1 MKQDAIVR
9 ALVVHSAI
17 LAPDRFAI
25 FEFRTS
31 FAPQANCSGKVGVS
45 GITLEAS
52 QPAWDASLDLSC
64 FGGNLMKSCK
74 LCVVRAALPILAL
87 GLAVPAWSQDSGPMP
102 PVRNSSSPAATP
114 APAPA
119 PSPVASSAPVPPAP
133 APVSSKPA
141 MIEVPGGTNI
151 PLLLHNAI
159 STRSARPGDP
169 VYFETLFPVMAD
181 GHAVIPAGS
190 YMSGEV
196 TEAKRA
202 GRVKGRAELAIK
214 LTTIILPNSYMVNLN
229 ASPSSAGTGGAET
242 VNNEGQVVGDSDK
255 ASDAGTVIRTTAA
268 GAGIGG
274 IAGGARGAGIGAGIG
289 AAAGLGAVLL
299 SRGPDAELPRGSTVE
314 VVIDRPIYLEA
325 DKVQF
330 TGPGQASTLAGPPNR
345 EPQRNKIPF

>member
-1 MKQDAIVR
+1 
-9 ALVVHSAI
+9 
-17 LAPDRFAI
+17 
-25 FEFRTS
+25 
-31 FAPQANCSGKVGVS
+31 
-45 GITLEAS
+45 
-52 QPAWDASLDLSC
+52 
-64 FGGNLMKSCK
+64 
-74 LCVVRAALPILAL
+74 
-87 GLAVPAWSQDSGPMP
+87 MP
-102 PVRNSSSPAATP
+102 PAQNTSSPAVAAAPTAP
-114 APAPA
+114 PVPAAAQAPSSAPAPA
-119 PSPVASSAPVPPAP
+119 ASPSAP
-133 APVSSKPA
+133 SRPA

-169 VYFETLFPVMAD
+169 VYFETLFPVMVD
-181 GHAVIPAGS
+181 GHVVIPAGS

-196 TEAKRA
+196 TEARRA
-202 GRVKGRAELAIK
+202 GRVKGRAQLGIK

-229 ASPSSAGTGGAET
+229 ASPSNAGTGGAET
-242 VNNEGQVVGDSDK
+242 VNNEGKVVGDTDK
-255 ASDAGTVIRTTAA
+255 ASDAGTVIKSTAA

-330 TGPGQASTLAGPPNR
+330 TSPGQASTLAGPQNR